1 MSALADYAKR
11 ISNELVLSDWAL
23 LRQNFFYIIISISL
37 FVMWHLFLFL
47 LMLFLIGINQTVI
60 FF

>member
-37 FVMWHLFLFL
+37 FVM
-47 LMLFLIGINQTVI
+47 
-60 FF
+60 

>member
-37 FVMWHLFLFL
+37 FVMRHLFLFL

>member
-37 FVMWHLFLFL
+37 FVMRHLFLFL
-47 LMLFLIGINQTVI
+47 LMLFLIAINQTVI